1 MIQRQFSR
9 KEVNHDLRALQYP
22 SLIQKLD
29 NRIKVRKR
37 QVDSNQVFC
46 PSAMGVSS
54 FSVAIYSVPLAQ
66 ISLEDKVRAFDKE
79 MDNRGIKI
87 ISPRQP
93 DDD

>member
-1 MIQRQFSR
+1 M
-9 KEVNHDLRALQYP
+9 
-22 SLIQKLD
+22 
-29 NRIKVRKR
+29 RKR
-37 QVDSNQVFC
+37 QVDSNQVLC

-54 FSVAIYSVPLAQ
+54 FSVAIYSVPLAR

-93 DDD
+93 EDD